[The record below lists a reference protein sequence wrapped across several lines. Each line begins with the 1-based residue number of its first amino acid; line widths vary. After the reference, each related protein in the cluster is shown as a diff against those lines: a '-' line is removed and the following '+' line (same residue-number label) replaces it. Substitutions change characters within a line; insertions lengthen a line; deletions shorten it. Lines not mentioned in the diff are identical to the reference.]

1 MRQMRPGVPHGRAL
15 LERQDGGGDAQRPAF
30 PAIHCYRAGE
40 KTVDRVNAKPKLATT
55 WLGGCSGC
63 HMSFLDLDEHL
74 IDLAGLVDVVY
85 SPVVDAKEYPD
96 NVDVVLV
103 EGAVCN
109 EEHIE
114 MARKVRARSKLVV
127 SFGDCAV
134 TSNVCG
140 MRNPLDGPQ
149 IVLQR
154 AYVEVADVNPG
165 APSAPGLLPP
175 LLERAVPLHEIIP
188 VDFFLPGCPPSAE
201 RIRTFLVG

>member
-1 MRQMRPGVPHGRAL
+1 M
-15 LERQDGGGDAQRPAF
+15 ER
-30 PAIHCYRAGE
+30 
-40 KTVDRVNAKPKLATT
+40 VKLATL
-55 WLGGCSGC
+55 WFGGCAGC
-63 HMSFLDLDEHL
+63 HMSFLDVDEFL
-74 IDLAGLVDVVY
+74 IDLAGLVEVVY
-85 SPVVDAKEYPD
+85 GPLVDTKEYPE

-114 MARKVRARSKLVV
+114 MAHKIRARSKLVV

-140 MRNPLDGPQ
+140 MRNPLGGPE

-154 AYVEVADVNPG
+154 AYVELADVNQG
-165 APSAPGLLPP
+165 FPSAPGLLPP
-175 LLERAVPLHEIIP
+175 LLERAAPLHEIIP

-201 RIRTFLVG
+201 RIRTFLVGLLTEGKNTLSGAMLKFG